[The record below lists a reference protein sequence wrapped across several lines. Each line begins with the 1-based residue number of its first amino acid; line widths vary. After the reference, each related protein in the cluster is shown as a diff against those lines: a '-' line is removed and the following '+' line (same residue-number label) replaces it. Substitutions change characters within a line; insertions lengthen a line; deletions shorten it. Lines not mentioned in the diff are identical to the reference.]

1 LAPFLLT
8 TIFFAYTLRSG
19 QNPVESADF
28 MIKRIMSVACIGLV
42 SQPVLADDWRLF
54 TRAESFSYSEANPVT
69 AFIDFLVGPA
79 PKDGELAFSRNVI
92 ESGVGF
98 KSVEFSIIHRNDYNL
113 YFSQGASEFAYLN
126 KNRKNIPFG
135 QRYDVDVWAN
145 QYQLT
150 GAKFGF
156 TLPLSK
162 TLNAHLAY
170 SHLYASEAVSGYLGK
185 DPNGEGGYIAMIERQ
200 DGDRMVK
207 ALDGDLH
214 TDYFFTDDP
223 LFQNRVDAP
232 MGQGYAVDLG
242 LTWQISD
249 RLSLAVMGYD
259 VAGEISWKGMH
270 HIVADATSENFVTD
284 EDGVVSVVPN
294 FKGTQTRENFT
305 QDLTKRTS
313 VDLTYIY
320 NQFVFG
326 YSHDRMSRSE
336 FNRLS
341 AGYLWGEK
349 RTWGLHLAGDVSTS
363 AVELRLAMPAGDLY
377 FITDNLDFDN
387 AHTLGFGWNLNFRF

>member
-349 RTWGLHLAGDVSTS
+349 RNWGLHLAGDVSTS

-377 FITDNLDFDN
+377 FITDNFDFDN